1 MPLLLEAVRDKEA
14 GGTATMRANRPGPED
29 NRQYLPVERLREQ
42 YLGYLMSKQPEI
54 EEQKEA
60 RRYYHGAQWSAE
72 DIRTLRARRQPIIT
86 FNRINRKINGIVGL
100 VERVRQDPK
109 AYPRTPKH
117 EEGAEVAT
125 TCIRE
130 LLDASDW
137 RTLESEC
144 IRHCA
149 IDGISGVELRL
160 IEGDHGDPDI
170 ELAQVFG
177 DDYFYDP
184 RSYKPDFSDARYEGI
199 GKWVDIEEA
208 VELFPD
214 KEEVLRGLIQAGSD
228 LTTRADREFKWVLS
242 TEQQLRLVE
251 HWYRYKGKWCWAF
264 YVSSILLDEGISPF
278 INEKGM
284 TDRRYKMFSAAVDH
298 DGDRYGF
305 VRPLKGAQD
314 ETNQRR
320 SKGLHISNSRRL
332 IIEKGAVEDVEKA
345 RKEWARPDG
354 VIEVNQGRAG
364 DVKPD
369 DTTQELAAQSQWY
382 ADAKGEIDSFA
393 NTNVAAL
400 TQGTMTNLSGRAINL
415 LQQPGLAELGPFI
428 LAIRGWKLRVYRGLF
443 SAAQRHWTAERWI
456 RVTDDGNIERF
467 LQINGLDVDEFG
479 QPVLVNALGSI
490 DVDIILDEGPD
501 AVNMMQDTFDVLKG
515 DPTVPPAVKIELSP
529 IQGSVKQKILK
540 LMTPPPPPPPDP
552 LDKMAKELAVAS
564 LAAETDNLHAQ
575 ARERDANVIAK
586 RAGAVRDVFA
596 AVQSAAKGGLPGGPV
611 ADLGIE
617 SAPITPAPANLG
629 HPMAPQP
636 LMPQPE
642 AQQPQFPMPNG
653 MGGAPAPQ
661 GPAGQ

>member
-1 MPLLLEAVRDKEA
+1 MPPLLLEAVRNKEA
-14 GGTATMRANRPGPED
+14 VGSATMRANRPGPSD
-29 NRQYLPVERLREQ
+29 DKQFLPVERLREQ
-42 YLGYLMSKQPEI
+42 YL
-54 EEQKEA
+54 
-60 RRYYHGAQWSAE
+60 
-72 DIRTLRARRQPIIT
+72 
-86 FNRINRKINGIVGL
+86 NRINRKINGIVGL

-109 AYPRTPKH
+109 AYPRSPKH

-125 TCIRE
+125 TCVRE

-149 IDGISGVELRL
+149 IDGIGGVEMRL
-160 IEGDHGDPDI
+160 VEGDRGDPDI

-242 TEQQLRLVE
+242 TEQQLRLCE
-251 HWYRYKGKWCWAF
+251 HWYRHKGKWCWAF
-264 YVSSILLDEGISPF
+264 YVSNVLIDEGISPF
-278 INEKGM
+278 TNEKGK

-332 IIEKGAVEDVEKA
+332 IIEKGAVADVEKM

-354 VIEVNQGRAG
+354 VIETNPGRAG
-364 DVKPD
+364 GVKAD
-369 DTTQELAAQSQWY
+369 DTTQELAAQAQWY
-382 ADAKGEIDSFA
+382 ADAKGEIDGFA
-393 NTNVAAL
+393 NTNVAIL
-400 TQGTMTNLSGRAINL
+400 TQGAMTNLSGRAINL

-443 SAAQRHWTAERWI
+443 CAAQTHWTSERWI
-456 RVTDDGNIERF
+456 RVTDDGNLEKF
-467 LQINGLDVDEFG
+467 LQVNGLELDEHG
-479 QPVLVNALGSI
+479 QPVLVNALGAL

-515 DPTVPPAVKIELSP
+515 DPTVPPAAKIELSP
-529 IQGSVKQKILK
+529 IQGSVKKKILQM
-540 LMTPPPPPPPDP
+540 MTPPPPPPPDP
-552 LDKMAKELAVAS
+552 LDVIAKKLAIANI
-564 LAAETDNLHAQ
+564 AAEVDALTAQ
-575 ARERDANVIAK
+575 AHERAANVIAK
-586 RAGAVRDVFA
+586 RAGAVKDVFA
-596 AVQSAAKGGLPGGPV
+596 AVQSATKGGLPGAPV
-611 ADLGIE
+611 AELGIE
-617 SAPITPAPANLG
+617 SAPITPAPPDLG
-629 HPMAPQP
+629 HPSSAQP
-636 LMPQPE
+636 FMPQPE
-642 AQQPQFPMPNG
+642 LPMPPQQFPMPPG
-653 MGGAPAPQ
+653 MGGEPQPQ
-661 GPAGQ
+661 GPAGP